1 MIDQLVHNDSTQI
14 QTSEGT
20 LIALKSALMNI
31 CRKENDP
38 DTKAMIT
45 VLVKACDEAIDL
57 INP

>member
-1 MIDQLVHNDSTQI
+1 MIDQLVRNDSTQI

-20 LIALKSALMNI
+20 LIALKTALMGI
-31 CRKENDP
+31 SRKENDP

>member
-1 MIDQLVHNDSTQI
+1 MIDQLVRNDSTQI

-20 LIALKSALMNI
+20 LIALKSALMGI
-31 CRKENDP
+31 SRKENDP
-38 DTKAMIT
+38 DTTAMIT